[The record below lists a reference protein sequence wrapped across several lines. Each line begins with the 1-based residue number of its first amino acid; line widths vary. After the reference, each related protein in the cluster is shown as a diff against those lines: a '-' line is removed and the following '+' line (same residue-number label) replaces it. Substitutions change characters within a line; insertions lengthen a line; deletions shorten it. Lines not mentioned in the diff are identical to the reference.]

1 MRDII
6 VKNPSLFQGVVSTE
20 EFDARKTR
28 DDVTRGQRRKCSLGK
43 NEKCVRLLKVSR
55 PIGDR

>member
-6 VKNPSLFQGVVSTE
+6 VKNPSLFQGVVNTE

-28 DDVTRGQRRKCSLGK
+28 DDVTRGQQKMQLGK

>member
-6 VKNPSLFQGVVSTE
+6 VKNPSLFQGVVSI

-28 DDVTRGQRRKCSLGK
+28 DDVTRGQRAQKMQLGK
-43 NEKCVRLLKVSR
+43 K
-55 PIGDR
+55 